1 MVVKLRE
8 KNNKHYVDL
17 SDIKEDDL
25 DKTASFTDLM
35 SRSEKKKRER
45 IKEEEKT
52 RELKEILM
60 NDDDNKNKKQ
70 KKKKELDETLKINK
84 EKIKEEQEIKK
95 ENEIKNLENLSK
107 TQRFLDLTT
116 EIKTSMLNNVDDNL
130 DLPSK
135 KKFGIGNILIMDL
148 FIILSLAYYIYSIL
162 FTDIQNNQLY
172 LLIGGIFIIS
182 MITIFCISIISNR
195 ILYKIFSIL
204 NYLIF
209 ISYIAF
215 NLILVL
221 GIIKL

>member
-1 MVVKLRE
+1 MRE
-8 KNNKHYVDL
+8 KNNTHYVDL
-17 SDIKEDDL
+17 SDIKENDL

-35 SRSEKKKRER
+35 SRSEKKKLER
-45 IKEEEKT
+45 IKKTEET
-52 RELKEILM
+52 RELKENLIK
-60 NDDDNKNKKQ
+60 DKIKQNKI
-70 KKKKELDETLKINK
+70 KKENIDKKLHETLKINK
-84 EKIKEEQEIKK
+84 EEIKREKKIKK
-95 ENEIKNLENLSK
+95 ENEIKNLDNLSK

-130 DLPSK
+130 DIPSK

-172 LLIGGIFIIS
+172 LLIGGIFILS

>member
-1 MVVKLRE
+1 MRE
-8 KNNKHYVDL
+8 KNSKHYVDL

-35 SRSEKKKRER
+35 SRSEKKERER

-52 RELKEILM
+52 RELTEILM
-60 NDDDNKNKKQ
+60 SDTIKRKNKVKQ
-70 KKKKELDETLKINK
+70 KKKKELDETLKKNK
-84 EKIKEEQEIKK
+84 EEIKK
-95 ENEIKNLENLSK
+95 EQEIRKGNEIKNLENLTK

-116 EIKTSMLNNVDDNL
+116 DIKTTMLNNVDDNL
-130 DLPSK
+130 DMPIK

-148 FIILSLAYYIYSIL
+148 LIIISLTYYIYSIL
-162 FTDIQNNQLY
+162 FTNIQSNQLY
-172 LLIGGIFIIS
+172 LLIGGIFILS

-195 ILYKIFSIL
+195 ILYKIFSLL

-209 ISYIAF
+209 IGYIAF
-215 NLILVL
+215 NLIVVL